1 MTTQPFN
8 VVAEL
13 DASFDEDTAEAL
25 LAPIADYS
33 GGAYRSELGHA
44 EVVFTIP
51 AEGIRQATSTALAVL
66 ETYPW
71 PLRSLRVLPT
81 EDFDRLVEAIDV
93 PPLVSVQEAADAL
106 GISRQAVLKAIT
118 TGSLPAIRRTEKTE
132 PTAALTS
139 RFAEPSSGSRKTA

>member
-1 MTTQPFN
+1 MTTQTFN

-25 LAPIADYS
+25 LDPIADYS

-71 PLRSLRVLPT
+71 PLHSLRVLPT
-81 EDFDRLVEAIDV
+81 DDFDRLIEAIDV

-118 TGSLPAIRRTEKTE
+118 TGSLPAIRV
-132 PTAALTS
+132 
-139 RFAEPSSGSRKTA
+139 GSTWIVRESAVRARAQRSA